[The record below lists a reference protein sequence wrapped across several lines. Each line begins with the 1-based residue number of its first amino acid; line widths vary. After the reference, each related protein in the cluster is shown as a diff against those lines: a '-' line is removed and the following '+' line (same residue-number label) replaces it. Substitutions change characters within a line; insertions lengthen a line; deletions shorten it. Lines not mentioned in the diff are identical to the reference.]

1 MEVLRIEMSQVVA
14 TRVSRM
20 MVEDLK
26 VDMGIQSISN
36 MEPKVTEIDTVQ
48 MIKKILIIEESLTIG
63 QKLLK

>member
-1 MEVLRIEMSQVVA
+1 VEVLRIEMSQVVA